1 VLGQE
6 FMRNA
11 LLAGTCIALACGV
24 SGWFVVLRGQVF
36 AGDALSHVA
45 IPGAL
50 AAAAAGVDERVGL
63 FAATVLVGAGIGV
76 LGLRSRANGGSSPAA
91 DTAIG
96 AVFTFV
102 LGLGVFFLTLFGMG
116 ANGGAGI
123 QVAHTLFGSIF
134 GLGGGE
140 ARLAAVVACA
150 VVLLMAAIARPLLF
164 ASIAPAVAAARGV
177 PTRLLEVG
185 FIALL
190 GVVAAEATQA
200 VGALLLLGLLTG
212 PAAAAHRLTAS
223 PFRGIALAGLLG
235 VAAMWG
241 GLALGYAVPWLPPS
255 TAIVTL
261 AVALY
266 AAAACASPTTRRR
279 LGGAGRGDR
288 RRRGEPGADSA
299 RAEMA
304 ATTIAP

>member
-1 VLGQE
+1 MLGQE

-11 LLAGTCIALACGV
+11 LLAGTFIALACGV

-50 AAAAAGVDERVGL
+50 AAAAAGMDERIGL

-76 LGLRSRANGGSSPAA
+76 LGLRSRAGVGGSPAN

-102 LGLGVFFLTLFGMG
+102 LGLGVFFLTLFSMG
-116 ANGGAGI
+116 ATGGAGI
-123 QVAHTLFGSIF
+123 QAAHTLFGSIF

-140 ARLAAVVACA
+140 ARLAAAVALA
-150 VVLLMAAIARPLLF
+150 ATLLTLAIARPLLF
-164 ASIAPAVAAARGV
+164 ASLSPDVAGAKGV
-177 PTRLLEVG
+177 PTGLLSVG
-185 FIALL
+185 FVALL

-223 PFRGIALAGLLG
+223 PFVGIALAGLLG

-241 GLALGYAVPWLPPS
+241 GLTLGYAVPSLPPS
-255 TAIVTL
+255 TAIVVL
-261 AVALY
+261 AVAIY
-266 AAAACASPTTRRR
+266 GGAAVAGGWWTRRR
-279 LGGAGRGDR
+279 SQAPAARGTAST
-288 RRRGEPGADSA
+288 EADV
-299 RAEMA
+299 A
-304 ATTIAP
+304 ATTIAI